1 MLKLGEWRVRSLK
14 YWFQS
19 DISNNDS
26 NLMRLAK
33 LAGER
38 EDGLCP
44 LPSQAISASPTA
56 ALRCQR
62 LGHVT
67 SVCREALLQVWGE
80 P

>member
-19 DISNNDS
+19 DISNGDS
-26 NLMRLAK
+26 SLMRLTK

-44 LPSQAISASPTA
+44 LPCQAVCASPT
-56 ALRCQR
+56 
-62 LGHVT
+62 V
-67 SVCREALLQVWGE
+67 VLQMSEVR
-80 P
+80 